1 MLEKNKIKKRVL
13 FVLGSILLLFIVI
26 NLDYSIN
33 NRIYLNNFN
42 QKNKFSIELI
52 KKEAEFSYFKLTDS
66 CILLPQD
73 DRIPKLQ
80 GSIAGFNNFADIND
94 DFLIVSYPR
103 IKRDDIGVLVRELR
117 IKNNQEVVIKLNCN
131 SMLFPMTNTVYI
143 LRNSTITK

>member
-1 MLEKNKIKKRVL
+1 MYIIKNKLTIVL
-13 FVLGSILLLFIVI
+13 ITIFFALIAI
-26 NLDYSIN
+26 NIDYSIN
-33 NRIYLNNFN
+33 NRKYLNDFN

-52 KKEAEFSYFKLTDS
+52 KKEKEFSYFKLTDS

-94 DFLIVSYPR
+94 DFLKVSYPS
-103 IKRDDIGVLVRELR
+103 IKRDDIGVLVRELK

-131 SMLFPMTNTVYI
+131 SMLFPMTNTVYV